1 MVSRTEEVVS
11 NKLDTVKLIL
21 AILVLVLGIAGF
33 YVYEAESF
41 LYRVLGLVLAAGI
54 ALAIAYTTAIGQAV
68 AAFGRDARMEVRKVV
83 WPTRQET
90 VQTTIMVIVAVIL
103 IGIFLWIV
111 DMLLANAIQMLTGTG
126 G

>member
-21 AILVLVLGIAGF
+21 AILVLVLGITGF
-33 YVYEAESF
+33 YMYESESL
-41 LYRVLGLVLAAGI
+41 LYRVLGVVLAASI
-54 ALAIAYTTAIGQAV
+54 ALAIAYTTSMGQAV
-68 AAFGRDARMEVRKVV
+68 AGFAREARMEVRKVV

-90 VQTTIMVIVAVIL
+90 IQTTMMVIVTVIL

-111 DMLLANAIQMLTGTG
+111 DMLLANAIQLLIGTG
-126 G
+126 A